1 MPLNDKKQIRNQKT
15 LNVNE
20 ILQRSSL
27 SGLLAQ
33 QQKRQQFYRNIEQCI
48 PTQFRGQLRVAQY
61 NEEKILFHVAIP
73 PYGSV
78 RQALLLQQAQLLRS
92 INTLY
97 PDIKQ
102 LEFKVIPTM
111 PLSSAV

>member
-48 PTQFRGQLRVAQY
+48 PTQFRGQLRIAQY
-61 NEEKILFHVAIP
+61 NEEKILFHVAN
-73 PYGSV
+73 GSV

-92 INTLY
+92 INALY

>member
-27 SGLLAQ
+27 SALLAQ

-61 NEEKILFHVAIP
+61 NEEKILFHVAN
-73 PYGSV
+73 GSV
-78 RQALLLQQAQLLRS
+78 LQALLLQQAQLLRS